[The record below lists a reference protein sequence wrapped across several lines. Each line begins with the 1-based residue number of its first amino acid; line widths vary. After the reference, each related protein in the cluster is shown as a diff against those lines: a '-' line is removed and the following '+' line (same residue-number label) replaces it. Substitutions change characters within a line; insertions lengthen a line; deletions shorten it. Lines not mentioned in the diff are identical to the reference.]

1 MPRVRSGTQPA
12 RQPDQ
17 SALRAREVIGSAWET
32 ALTLPVPWIA
42 QEAWRMNAEA
52 PSFERD
58 IKPLFRPKDIESMS
72 AAFDLSSYED
82 VRTNADRIYNQLAK
96 GSMPCDGA
104 WPPEEVERF
113 RGWIDAG
120 TPQ

>member
-1 MPRVRSGTQPA
+1 MQG
-12 RQPDQ
+12 
-17 SALRAREVIGSAWET
+17 
-32 ALTLPVPWIA
+32 
-42 QEAWRMNAEA
+42 EA

-58 IKPLFRPKDIESMS
+58 IRPLFRSKDIESMS

-82 VRTNADRIYNQLAK
+82 VRTNADRIYGALAD

-104 WPPEEVERF
+104 WPPEQLERF

-120 TPQ
+120 RPS